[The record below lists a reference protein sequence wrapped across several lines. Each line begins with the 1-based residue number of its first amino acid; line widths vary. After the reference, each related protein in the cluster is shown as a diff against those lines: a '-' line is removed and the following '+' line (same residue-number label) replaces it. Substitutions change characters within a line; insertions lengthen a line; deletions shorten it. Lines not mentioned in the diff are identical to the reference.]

1 MAGILWAVAAVI
13 VVLWLIGFFFRIAG
27 NLIHVL
33 LLVAIAVVIYNFVTG
48 RRAI

>member
-1 MAGILWAVAAVI
+1 MANILWAVAAVI
-13 VVLWLIGFFFRIAG
+13 VVLWLLGFIFRVAG